1 MILRSLHT
9 TTYTYSEP
17 VSVSHTEV
25 HLAPR
30 ATARQTVIEHD
41 LVIHPSPDFLTERED
56 YFGNQ
61 VARFSI
67 HEPHQALRIIATAV
81 VDLQIVEP
89 PYPGLTPPWEQV
101 RAEVRRHDA
110 ADSFAAAEFVFDSP
124 RVIVGAPF
132 AAYAQP
138 SFPPA
143 RPVLEGAI
151 DLCHRIRAEFNYDPR
166 ATTVRTPVDEVL
178 RERRGVCQ
186 DFAHLMIASL
196 RSIGLPARY
205 VSGYIRNHAA
215 SVGAQASHAWVSVFC
230 PGFGWIDFDPTNDV
244 MPAGDH
250 VTIGWGRDYSDLPPV
265 NGVTLGGGEQGI
277 SVDVAISS
285 LPAQA

>member
-110 ADSFAAAEFVFDSP
+110 ADSFAA
-124 RVIVGAPF
+124 
-132 AAYAQP
+132 
-138 SFPPA
+138 
-143 RPVLEGAI
+143 
-151 DLCHRIRAEFNYDPR
+151 
-166 ATTVRTPVDEVL
+166 
-178 RERRGVCQ
+178 
-186 DFAHLMIASL
+186 
-196 RSIGLPARY
+196 
-205 VSGYIRNHAA
+205 
-215 SVGAQASHAWVSVFC
+215 
-230 PGFGWIDFDPTNDV
+230 
-244 MPAGDH
+244 
-250 VTIGWGRDYSDLPPV
+250 
-265 NGVTLGGGEQGI
+265 
-277 SVDVAISS
+277 
-285 LPAQA
+285 